1 MTTYIAQFTAKHR
14 IIQVAQ
20 NTIFTWQQ
28 ESGDIDTDLLGPKII
43 RESSIH
49 FFRMVAGAN
58 YEIST
63 DDISITVLKTEVF
76 NG

>member
-14 IIQVAQ
+14 IIQIEQ

-28 ESGDIDTDLLGPKII
+28 ESGAIDTTLLASKII

-49 FFRMVAGAN
+49 FFRMIAGNN
-58 YEIST
+58 YEVSAE
-63 DDISITVLKTEVF
+63 DIAVSVWKTELF

>member
-1 MTTYIAQFTAKHR
+1 MTTYIAQFIAKHR
-14 IIQVAQ
+14 IIQVEQ

-28 ESGDIDTDLLGPKII
+28 ESGDIDAALLKPKII

-49 FFRMVAGAN
+49 FFRMIAGGN
-58 YEIST
+58 YEVLPQ
-63 DDISITVLKTEVF
+63 DISISIIKTEPF